1 MFSRILEQEDSN
13 EVEKTLTASREARQR
28 DWEGHQEE
36 VSRPPN
42 GKVVNMSITIDLRL
56 LLSPSEELVDFLRK
70 KALDSP
76 PENVRKL
83 VDSDNVQLT
92 VDDIRWIVE
101 ACPDL
106 PSSSLVVPSPK
117 FPERNPV
124 LEARCQQLRKEQED
138 REYKAMTGNVR
149 REGQGGQDQEP
160 FKKQFKEIN
169 NFLLIIAQFVLSV
182 ACSFMFGFLA
192 PYSLYGRADLG
203 PRLLFGI
210 ICAFIVGCA
219 DMYFVISQ
227 MLEESGITD
236 NR

>member
-1 MFSRILEQEDSN
+1 
-13 EVEKTLTASREARQR
+13 
-28 DWEGHQEE
+28 
-36 VSRPPN
+36 
-42 GKVVNMSITIDLRL
+42 MSITIDPRL

-70 KALDSP
+70 KVLDSP
-76 PENVRKL
+76 TENVRRL
-83 VDSDNVQLT
+83 LDSDCKSKNLT
-92 VDDIRWIVE
+92 VDDIKWIVK

-106 PSSSLVVPSPK
+106 PSSLLFSSSLLVPSPK
-117 FPERNPV
+117 FPDRNPV

-149 REGQGGQDQEP
+149 REGPGQEQEP

-169 NFLLIIAQFVLSV
+169 HFLLIIAQFVLSV

-192 PYSLYGRADLG
+192 PYYLYGRADLG

-219 DMYFVISQ
+219 DMYFVIRQ
-227 MLEESGITD
+227 MLEEDGISLSKKLD
-236 NR
+236 

>member
-1 MFSRILEQEDSN
+1 
-13 EVEKTLTASREARQR
+13 
-28 DWEGHQEE
+28 
-36 VSRPPN
+36 
-42 GKVVNMSITIDLRL
+42 MSITIDPRL

-70 KALDSP
+70 KVLDSP
-76 PENVRKL
+76 TENVRKL
-83 VDSDNVQLT
+83 LDSDCKSKNLT
-92 VDDIRWIVE
+92 VDDIKWIVK

-106 PSSSLVVPSPK
+106 PSSLLFSSSLLVPSPK
-117 FPERNPV
+117 FPDRNPV

-149 REGQGGQDQEP
+149 REGPGQEQEP

-169 NFLLIIAQFVLSV
+169 HFLLIIAQFVLSV

-192 PYSLYGRADLG
+192 PYYLYGRADLG

-219 DMYFVISQ
+219 DMYFVIRQ
-227 MLEESGITD
+227 MLEEDGID
-236 NR
+236 RKSVV

>member
-1 MFSRILEQEDSN
+1 
-13 EVEKTLTASREARQR
+13 
-28 DWEGHQEE
+28 
-36 VSRPPN
+36 
-42 GKVVNMSITIDLRL
+42 MSITIDPRL

-76 PENVRKL
+76 TENVRKL
-83 VDSDNVQLT
+83 VDSDSDNVQLT
-92 VDDIRWIVE
+92 VDDVKWIVE

-106 PSSSLVVPSPK
+106 PSSLLFSSSLLVPSPK

-138 REYKAMTGNVR
+138 REYKAMTGNVSR
-149 REGQGGQDQEP
+149 GEGQGGQDQEP

-192 PYSLYGRADLG
+192 PYYLYGRADLG

-219 DMYFVISQ
+219 DMYFVIRQ
-227 MLEESGITD
+227 MLEEDGISLSKKLD
-236 NR
+236 